1 MDNNLMKYFRYQIV
15 TDQSETYGDGY
26 RQGKAC
32 VDALGLDIVLDH
44 IRESN
49 NFPSI

>member
-1 MDNNLMKYFRYQIV
+1 MKYFRNQIES
-15 TDQSETYGDGY
+15 DRSETYGDGY

-44 IRESN
+44 IRESSQ
-49 NFPSI
+49 FPNI